1 MEYLENA
8 DQGEV
13 QEEKQSTRI
22 RREYMADVELLSKY
36 MNWIENKSGKQVQS
50 YYDGEE
56 SQKLIQ
62 IPVYDSTLLAF
73 VKDAGKT
80 KLMDRNYRYV
90 YTRYKIKSVDD
101 ELRLLRHAHLKD
113 IDLFK
118 GILSSYVMRGRS
130 KGSVWSDAM
139 MNGVFLELMR
149 RMTALFFSTNM
160 D

>member
-1 MEYLENA
+1 MDNNY
-8 DQGEV
+8 V
-13 QEEKQSTRI
+13 EEKLSTRV
-22 RREYMADVELLSKY
+22 RNEYMADVERLSKY
-36 MNWIENKSGKQVQS
+36 MNWIEKKSGKQVQS

-56 SQKLIQ
+56 DYKLIQ

-73 VKDAGKT
+73 VKEAERT
-80 KLMDRNYRYV
+80 KLVDRNYRYV

-118 GILSSYVMRGRS
+118 GILSSYVLRGKS
-130 KGSVWSDAM
+130 KGSVWSEGIQ
-139 MNGVFLELMR
+139 NGVFLELMR

>member
-1 MEYLENA
+1 MEQ
-8 DQGEV
+8 D
-13 QEEKQSTRI
+13 EKQSTKI
-22 RREYMADVELLSKY
+22 RNEYMADVELLSKY
-36 MNWIENKSGKQVQS
+36 MHWIEKKSGQQVHS

-56 SQKLIQ
+56 GQKLIQ

-73 VKDAGKT
+73 VKDARKT
-80 KLMDRNYRYV
+80 KLMDRNYRYT

-101 ELRLLRHAHLKD
+101 ELRLLKHAHLRD

-118 GILSSYVMRGRS
+118 GILSSYVMRGQS

-139 MNGVFLELMR
+139 EQGVFLELMR
-149 RMTALFFSTNM
+149 RMTALFFSTNI

>member
-1 MEYLENA
+1 MSRYYSRENA
-8 DQGEV
+8 A
-13 QEEKQSTRI
+13 
-22 RREYMADVELLSKY
+22 Y
-36 MNWIENKSGKQVQS
+36 

-56 SQKLIQ
+56 GQKLIQ

-73 VKDAGKT
+73 VKDARKT
-80 KLMDRNYRYV
+80 KLMDRNYRYT

-101 ELRLLRHAHLKD
+101 ELRLLKHAHLRD

-118 GILSSYVMRGRS
+118 GILSSYVMRGQS

-139 MNGVFLELMR
+139 EQGVFLELMR
-149 RMTALFFSTNM
+149 RMTALFFSTNI

>member
-1 MEYLENA
+1 MDY
-8 DQGEV
+8 
-13 QEEKQSTRI
+13 QEEKLSTKI
-22 RREYMADVELLSKY
+22 RNEYMADVELLSKY
-36 MNWIENKSGKQVQS
+36 MNWFEKKSGKQVQS
-50 YYDGEE
+50 FYDGEE
-56 SQKLIQ
+56 DQKLIQ
-62 IPVYDSTLLAF
+62 IPIYDSNLLAF
-73 VKDAGKT
+73 VKDAKRT

-118 GILSSYVMRGRS
+118 GILSSYVMRGQS
-130 KGSVWSDAM
+130 KGAVWADGVQ
-139 MNGVFLELMR
+139 NGVFLELMR

>member
-1 MEYLENA
+1 MDY
-8 DQGEV
+8 

-22 RREYMADVELLSKY
+22 RNEYMADVELLSKY
-36 MNWIENKSGKQVQS
+36 MNWFEKKSGQQVS
-50 YYDGEE
+50 SFYDGEE
-56 SQKLIQ
+56 DQKLIQ
-62 IPVYDSTLLAF
+62 IPVYDSNLLAF
-73 VKDAGKT
+73 IKDAKKT

-118 GILSSYVMRGRS
+118 GILSSYVMRGQS
-130 KGSVWSDAM
+130 KSAVWSDGVKS
-139 MNGVFLELMR
+139 GVFLELMR
-149 RMTALFFSTNM
+149 RMTALFFSTNL

>member
-1 MEYLENA
+1 MTGQ
-8 DQGEV
+8 D
-13 QEEKQSTRI
+13 EKQSTKI
-22 RREYMADVELLSKY
+22 RNEYMADVERLSKY
-36 MNWIENKSGKQVQS
+36 MNWIEKKSGKQVHS

-56 SQKLIQ
+56 GQNLIQ

-73 VKDAGKT
+73 VKEARKT
-80 KLMDRNYRYV
+80 KLMDRNYKYT

-101 ELRLLRHAHLKD
+101 ELRLLRHAHLRD

-118 GILSSYVMRGRS
+118 GILSSYVMRGQS

-139 MNGVFLELMR
+139 EKGVFLELMR

>member
-1 MEYLENA
+1 MA
-8 DQGEV
+8 GQD
-13 QEEKQSTRI
+13 EKQSTKI
-22 RREYMADVELLSKY
+22 RNEYMADVERLSKY
-36 MNWIENKSGKQVQS
+36 MNWIEKKSGKQVHS

-56 SQKLIQ
+56 GQKLIQ

-73 VKDAGKT
+73 VKEARKT
-80 KLMDRNYRYV
+80 KLMDRNYRYT

-101 ELRLLRHAHLKD
+101 ELRLLRHAHLRD

-118 GILSSYVMRGRS
+118 GILSSYIMRGQS
-130 KGSVWSDAM
+130 KGSVWSDGM
-139 MNGVFLELMR
+139 EQGVFLELMR

>member
-1 MEYLENA
+1 MDEIANTN
-8 DQGEV
+8 QGEF
-13 QEEKQSTRI
+13 QEEKLSTKV

-36 MNWIENKSGKQVQS
+36 MNWIEKKSGQQVRNF
-50 YYDGEE
+50 YDGEE
-56 SQKLIQ
+56 DQKLIQ

-113 IDLFK
+113 MDLFR

-130 KGSVWSDAM
+130 KSSVWSDGIK
-139 MNGVFLELMR
+139 NGVFLELMR
-149 RMTALFFSTNM
+149 RMTALFFSTNI

>member
-1 MEYLENA
+1 MA
-8 DQGEV
+8 V
-13 QEEKQSTRI
+13 QDEKTSTRI
-22 RREYMADVELLSKY
+22 RNEYMADVELLSKY
-36 MNWIENKSGKQVQS
+36 MNWIENKSGKQVSS

-56 SQKLIQ
+56 GQKLIQ

-73 VKDAGKT
+73 VKDARKT

-90 YTRYKIKSVDD
+90 YTRYKIKTVDD

-118 GILSSYVMRGRS
+118 GILSSYIMRGQS
-130 KGSVWSDAM
+130 KGAVWSEGM
-139 MNGVFLELMR
+139 EKGVFLELMR
-149 RMTALFFSTNM
+149 RMTALFFSTNI

>member
-1 MEYLENA
+1 MSSREGVDMA
-8 DQGEV
+8 V
-13 QEEKQSTRI
+13 QDEKTSTRI
-22 RREYMADVELLSKY
+22 RNEYMADVELLSKY
-36 MNWIENKSGKQVQS
+36 MNWIENKSGKQVSS

-56 SQKLIQ
+56 GQKLIQ

-73 VKDAGKT
+73 VKDARKT

-90 YTRYKIKSVDD
+90 YTRYKIKTVDD

-118 GILSSYVMRGRS
+118 GILSSYIMRGQS
-130 KGSVWSDAM
+130 KGAVWSEGM
-139 MNGVFLELMR
+139 EKGVFLELMR
-149 RMTALFFSTNM
+149 RMTALFFSTNI